1 MPTIRGT
8 PRDKALA
15 PLLDAAIAYA
25 TRAHAGQVD
34 GAGEPYI
41 LHPLRVMGAVDT
53 IEDKVV
59 AVLHD
64 VIEDCGGW
72 AAFTLDLPADLT
84 ADLTSM
90 NIYRRHL
97 RGAGATGGRLVT

>member
-1 MPTIRGT
+1 
-8 PRDKALA
+8 
-15 PLLDAAIAYA
+15 
-25 TRAHAGQVD
+25 
-34 GAGEPYI
+34 
-41 LHPLRVMGAVDT
+41 MGAVDT
-53 IEDKVV
+53 IEDKVI

-90 NIYRRHL
+90 NIYRRHQ

>member
-1 MPTIRGT
+1 M
-8 PRDKALA
+8 
-15 PLLDAAIAYA
+15 
-25 TRAHAGQVD
+25 
-34 GAGEPYI
+34 
-41 LHPLRVMGAVDT
+41 LH
-53 IEDKVV
+53 
-59 AVLHD
+59 H

-90 NIYRRHL
+90 NICRRHL

>member
-1 MPTIRGT
+1 
-8 PRDKALA
+8 
-15 PLLDAAIAYA
+15 
-25 TRAHAGQVD
+25 
-34 GAGEPYI
+34 
-41 LHPLRVMGAVDT
+41 MGAVDT
-53 IEDKVV
+53 IEDKVI

-90 NIYRRHL
+90 TRRSGPSETHPSA
-97 RGAGATGGRLVT
+97 RGQPRGTRDWDGPQFDARSDPARLNFW